1 MGQSDTIPALQRS
14 IEVLTGIA
22 EGLYFHS
29 IAELSRQLGI
39 PQTTCYRIVRTLLDA
54 DWLRPRSEGVG
65 YELSYGLLP
74 LLKPF
79 ETNRVL
85 VNVIQPALMTLV
97 EQAGLSAKIS
107 TRFGHDAITI
117 HRVEANRPITLSGRV
132 GVHFHIAHGSSGAA
146 LLSGLA
152 DQSIEKILDEAPAVV
167 WEHQTPEDV
176 WGRIRD
182 CRGSG
187 WCMDLGGYSPQIHTI
202 TGAVGSG
209 DGGVRAAI
217 TLLGM
222 PGDLDPPRRDRLIEA
237 VLACLAR
244 CRAAMDRS
252 QRPSGKAGKDAQ

>member
-29 IAELSRQLGI
+29 IAELSRHLGI

-97 EQAGLSAKIS
+97 QRTGLSTKVS

-117 HRVEANRPITLSGRV
+117 HRLEADRPITLSGRV

-146 LLSGLA
+146 LLSDMA
-152 DQSIEKILDEAPAVV
+152 DESIQKILDDAPAAI
-167 WEHQTPEDV
+167 WEHQSPRDV
-176 WGRIRD
+176 WDRIGH
-182 CRGSG
+182 CREHD
-187 WCMDLGGYSPQIHTI
+187 WCMDLGGYSPQIHTMS
-202 TGAVGSG
+202 GAVRSAG
-209 DGGVRAAI
+209 GGVRAAI

-222 PGDLDPPRRDRLIEA
+222 PGDLDEPHRRRLIEEM
-237 VLACLAR
+237 LACLAR
-244 CRAAMDRS
+244 CRSAMGRS
-252 QRPSGKAGKDAQ
+252 KRRTAETRKDDE